1 MAQRNI
7 DYGAYPDDGNANS
20 IRDAFIATQDNFTE
34 LFNQP
39 QAGVSQLVG
48 GAGITLY
55 NASGVAQAQLAGNVN
70 VSANIYKI
78 TFQAGDPANPA
89 SLGAQFL
96 TFNGNTTA
104 TIDSSNPGTIPDVVL
119 DISPGFLANF
129 QVANL
134 FVSNKAIIGSNTVVY
149 SNLQP
154 VLTVA
159 GSNTAN
165 NIPTGNI
172 VTDHLKTT
180 PLGRVVGN
188 VSLQDAPYTN
198 VGGIIY
204 NNYSTVPYLASQGIQ
219 VLSSNPDFFRYDT
232 GNFNLLVPNISTNN
246 ITVSGNINGNFT
258 GNISGNVT
266 VAGLD
271 RGLAIKSGSG
281 LTTALSTGNSVST
294 TIASNASSGATIIN
308 ITSVA
313 GISVGQSVS
322 SSISNLIASG
332 TLVSNVWGSNN
343 NVELDSPIT
352 NNATISDPITFT
364 TLVGFL
370 RYTTSGVFQAVTT
383 TVSYIGSNV
392 IISAG
397 AGLTLSNTASNLLIL
412 NNVSSFNTSTGA
424 LRVNGGAGISQA
436 LNVGANINA
445 NSLNI
450 GNGAPTGNLGAFRVV
465 ANGEVATTS
474 TAPVNTG
481 SELSSGA
488 LRVAGGVSVGNNL
501 YVGSLTNSSNSIS
514 GALRVVGG
522 TGIGDNLFVGN
533 GISGT
538 TLKIGGN
545 ASQGGVA
552 NFAVSS
558 TGVLTVSATNS
569 GNVSNANYSIV
580 TSGGILANSDLRVSG
595 VTNSIDTTTG
605 ALIVAGGAGI
615 SGNLN
620 VGGRFV
626 SSDQVAFTSLTD
638 SLDSSNGAV
647 TVSGGV
653 GIAKKLNVGTSI
665 TTDAI
670 YVGNNSGNS
679 GFVNGILSI
688 QSNGNILTTSLNTV
702 IFPTNASNLGIG
714 LQANTMTLG
723 APSSLLLLN
732 SSTIA
737 ANGQTTQNIFE
748 TDVATLNFVGS
759 ATSVFIGANSGTVTL
774 RNPTLVGTQ
783 STQNVYNTTASTVN
797 AFGAATLL
805 NLGQNS
811 GIATLRNP
819 TLVGTETSQNVYNS
833 TATTVN
839 AFGTAT
845 SLNMGSSSGTA
856 TLRNPTLVGTETSQN
871 VYNTTATTVNAFGEA
886 TAINMGNLNST
897 LTLRSSTVVGA
908 AGQINQN
915 LFNTV
920 ATTVNAFG
928 AASTVNFASNVDP
941 TINIGNGGSAGSVKI
956 YSTLNASSN
965 TYTNGAL
972 QVSGGAGFAKDVYIG
987 GNLYLVGSNSNGTV
1001 SNTKIEIQ
1009 NTSDSANATDTSAS
1023 ISTTGGV
1030 SIAKSLN
1037 VGANIRAN
1045 YLGVGGNSG
1054 FNGSGETISFSGNS
1068 SVSNIDSTAATLNV
1082 ANSTVG
1088 TINFGSAA
1096 SNINIG
1102 VDSVGSRLTIRN
1114 GNVIGANSTQLLY
1127 DGVATT
1133 MNFARA
1139 ATSITMGAVTGT
1151 MTLQNPTVVGTQATQ
1166 NLHNTVASTM
1176 NFAGQASSLNMGLNS
1191 GTATLRNPTLVG
1203 TETTQNVYNSTAT
1216 TVNAFGA
1223 ATSLN
1228 VGSTSGTM
1236 TINNPTV
1243 VGTQTTQNVYN
1254 STATTVN
1261 AFGAA
1266 TSLNVGS
1273 TSGTMTI
1280 NNPTVVG
1287 TQATQNLFNST
1298 ATTINFGGAASTIL
1312 VGASGG
1318 VANFAGTINVVGNVN
1333 GNNIAGIIRPTG
1345 GNGTAG
1351 IIFPADPGGG
1361 SGDLATIKYYAYSGE
1376 ATVLELAVTNDND
1389 DIIKL
1394 NASGGTEIIG
1404 TATIGNVA
1412 ATNVNVSST
1421 LTTTNITT
1429 GSSSTAGNITGNW
1442 TLTAGSRLAATY
1454 ADLAE
1459 YYSADAPI
1467 EKGRV
1472 VEIGGTEEI
1481 TMCNTF
1487 MSTRVAGVVT
1497 TEPAY
1502 VMNSMNNYVYPVCVA
1517 LVGRIPVKVR
1527 GKIKKGDMLVSSING
1542 CAIATSNPVLGS
1554 IIGKA
1559 LQDYDS
1565 TEEGTIQVMIGR
1577 N

>member
-20 IRDAFIATQDNFTE
+20 IRDAFIACQDNFTE

-78 TFQAGDPANPA
+78 TFQAGDPANPN

-134 FVSNKAIIGSNTVVY
+134 YVSNKAIVGSNTVVY

-180 PLGRVVGN
+180 PLGRVIGN
-188 VSLQDAPYTN
+188 VSLQDVPYTN

-204 NNYSTVPYLASQGIQ
+204 NDLSPVPYLASQGIQ
-219 VLSSNPDFFRYDT
+219 VLSSDPDFFRYDT
-232 GNFNLLVPNISTNN
+232 ANFNLVVPNISTNN
-246 ITVSGNINGNFT
+246 ISVSGNINGNFT
-258 GNISGNVT
+258 GNISGNIS

-271 RGLAIKSGSG
+271 RGLAIKSGPG
-281 LTTALSTGNSVST
+281 LATAQSVGNSVNT
-294 TIASNASSGATIIN
+294 TFAANASSGATII
-308 ITSVA
+308 TLTTVS
-313 GISVGQSVS
+313 GIAVGQSVS
-322 SSISNLIASG
+322 SSVSNLITSG
-332 TLVSNVWGSNN
+332 TLVANVWGGNN
-343 NVELDSPIT
+343 NVELDNPLI
-352 NNATISDPITFT
+352 NNASTSDPITFT

-370 RYTTSGVFQAVTT
+370 RYTTGGVFQAVTT
-383 TVSYIGSNV
+383 PVAFIASNLTIGT
-392 IISAG
+392 G
-397 AGLTLSNTASNLLIL
+397 GGLTLSNTAGNLAVL
-412 NNVSSFNTSTGA
+412 NNVSTFNSNTGA
-424 LRVNGGAGISQA
+424 IKVSGGVGISQA

-445 NSLNI
+445 DSLNI
-450 GNGAPTGNLGAFRVV
+450 GNNAANGNLATFTV
-465 ANGEVATTS
+465 ASNGEIDTNSTS
-474 TAPVNTG
+474 IVQTG

-501 YVGSLTNSSNSIS
+501 YVGATTNSSNSS
-514 GALRVVGG
+514 TGALRVIGG
-522 TGIGDNLFVGN
+522 VGIGNSLYVGN
-533 GISGT
+533 IIAGSN
-538 TLKIGGN
+538 LSIGGN
-545 ASQGGVA
+545 APSGGSANFVVA
-552 NFAVSS
+552 NS
-558 TGVLTVSATNS
+558 GVVTISAQNS
-569 GNVSNANYSIV
+569 GNVSNGDYSLV
-580 TSGGILANSDLRVSG
+580 TDGGILANKDLRVSG
-595 VTNSIDTTTG
+595 VTNSTDITTG

-620 VGGRFV
+620 IGGRFV
-626 SSDQVAFTSLTD
+626 ASDQVAYTD
-638 SLDSSNGAV
+638 LADSANSANGAF
-647 TVSGGV
+647 TVLGGV

-665 TTDAI
+665 TTDALF
-670 YVGNNSGNS
+670 VGNNSGNS
-679 GFVNGILSI
+679 GFANGILSI
-688 QSNGNILTTSLNTV
+688 QSNGNILTTSLDAS
-702 IFPTNASNLGIG
+702 IFPTNASNLGLG
-714 LQANTMTLG
+714 LQSSTLTFG
-723 APSSLLLLN
+723 APSSLLILN

-748 TDVATLNFVGS
+748 TDVSVLNFAGTAS
-759 ATSVFIGANSGTVTL
+759 SIFMGANSGITTL

-783 STQNVYNTTASTVN
+783 ATQNVYNSAASTVN
-797 AFGAATLL
+797 AFGAATTL

-811 GIATLRNP
+811 GTATLRNP
-819 TLVGTETSQNVYNS
+819 TLEGTETTQNVYNS

-839 AFGTAT
+839 AFGAAT
-845 SLNMGSSSGTA
+845 SLNLGATSGTA
-856 TLRNPTLVGTETSQN
+856 TLRNPTLVGTETTQN

-897 LTLRSSTVVGA
+897 LTLRSSTVVGG
-908 AGQINQN
+908 AGQLNQN
-915 LFNTV
+915 LFDTI

-941 TINIGNGGSAGSVKI
+941 TINIGNGGSAGAVKI
-956 YSTLNASSN
+956 FSTLNAVNN
-965 TYTNGAL
+965 THTNGAL

-987 GNLYLVGSNSNGTV
+987 GNLYLVGSGSNGTV
-1001 SNTKIEIQ
+1001 SNTKIEVQ
-1009 NTSDSANATDTSAS
+1009 NTADSANASDTLAS

-1030 SIAKSLN
+1030 SIAKALN

-1045 YLGVGGNSG
+1045 YLGVGGNAG
-1054 FNGSGETISFSGNS
+1054 FNGSGETISLSGNS
-1068 SVSNIDSTAATLNV
+1068 TVSNIDSTAATLNL

-1088 TINFGSAA
+1088 TINFGAAA
-1096 SNINIG
+1096 SNINVG
-1102 VDSVGSRLTIRN
+1102 QDSVGSRLTIRN
-1114 GNVIGANSTQLLY
+1114 GNIIGANSTQSLF

-1139 ATSITMGAVTGT
+1139 ATSITMGSVAGT
-1151 MTLQNPTVVGTQATQ
+1151 MTLQNPTIVGAQATQ
-1166 NLHNTVASTM
+1166 NAFNTVASTM
-1176 NFAGQASSLNMGLNS
+1176 NFAGQASTLNMGLNS

-1203 TETTQNVYNSTAT
+1203 TETTQNVYNTTATTVNAFGAATSLNVGATSGTMTVNNPTLVGTQTTQNVFNATAT

-1236 TINNPTV
+1236 TVNNPTL
-1243 VGTQTTQNVYN
+1243 VGTQTTQNVFN
-1254 STATTVN
+1254 TTATTVN

-1266 TSLNVGS
+1266 S
-1273 TSGTMTI
+1273 TIAIGASSGT
-1280 NNPTVVG
+1280 
-1287 TQATQNLFNST
+1287 
-1298 ATTINFGGAASTIL
+1298 
-1312 VGASGG
+1312 
-1318 VANFAGTINVVGNVN
+1318 ANFAGTINAVGNVN
-1333 GNNIAGIIRPTG
+1333 GNNIAGVIRPTAG
-1345 GNGTAG
+1345 SGTAG

-1376 ATVLELAVTNDND
+1376 ATVLELTVTNDND
-1389 DIIKL
+1389 DIIRL
-1394 NASGGTEIIG
+1394 NASGGTTIVG
-1404 TATIGNVA
+1404 TLSVGNVSA
-1412 ATNVNVSST
+1412 NYANINNT

-1429 GSSSTAGNITGNW
+1429 GGSSTAGSLTGNW
-1442 TLTAGSRLAATY
+1442 TLTGGSQLQATY
-1454 ADLAE
+1454 SDLAE
-1459 YYSADAPI
+1459 FYAGDAHI
-1467 EKGRV
+1467 EKGRI
-1472 VEIGGTEEI
+1472 VEIGGTEEV
-1481 TMCNTF
+1481 TLCNTF

-1502 VMNSMNNYVYPVCVA
+1502 VMNSLNNYTHPICIA
-1517 LVGRIPVKVR
+1517 LAGRVPVKVR
-1527 GKIKKGDMLVSSING
+1527 GKIRKGDILVSSLYG
-1542 CAIATSNPVLGS
+1542 CATSTEHPVIGS

-1559 LQDYDS
+1559 LENYDS
-1565 TEEGTIQVMIGR
+1565 TEEGTIEVMIGR